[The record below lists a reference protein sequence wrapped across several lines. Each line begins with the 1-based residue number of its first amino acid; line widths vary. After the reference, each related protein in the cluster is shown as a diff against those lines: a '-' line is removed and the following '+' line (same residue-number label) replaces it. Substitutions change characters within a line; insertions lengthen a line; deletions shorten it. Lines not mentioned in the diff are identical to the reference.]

1 MSDKN
6 PIKILSENTGISIS
20 LLFLMGGLLVGAI
33 GWAWQQSVAMSEI
46 RYELKELRMMIQTQW
61 TRQDQELWAM
71 KLALNNPTI
80 DVPLDSATP
89 KTHKPN
95 MELKTQ

>member
-20 LLFLMGGLLVGAI
+20 LLFLLGGFLVGAI

-46 RYELKELRMMIQTQW
+46 RYELKELRSMIQAQW
-61 TRQDQELWAM
+61 TRQDQEIWAM
-71 KLALNNPTI
+71 QLALRNPNLH
-80 DVPLDSATP
+80 VPLQADGKKLEYPLSIQTR
-89 KTHKPN
+89 
-95 MELKTQ
+95 